1 VKHQL
6 VVTTLKVFFE
16 RPHQARPALAALAQH
31 MGLIVDICFCF
42 HLSHKRANARVQLSV
57 NGSATC
63 RCSTTISLR
72 FDRWK
77 HCSSLIVV
85 QLRSI
90 LSVPIGPKHDKRDE
104 QQPGEVRTE
113 IFNTVLSS
121 VHRGSD

>member
-1 VKHQL
+1 
-6 VVTTLKVFFE
+6 
-16 RPHQARPALAALAQH
+16 
-31 MGLIVDICFCF
+31 
-42 HLSHKRANARVQLSV
+42 
-57 NGSATC
+57 
-63 RCSTTISLR
+63 
-72 FDRWK
+72 
-77 HCSSLIVV
+77 LIVV